1 VPKKQLVLVLIFLK
15 SANSSLNNN
24 STLTCSITYVSGV
37 SLDYMN
43 TIFQLQVSSYL
54 STTNGRQ
61 DDDFS
66 RNPSCALNVIST
78 LLLHSVFQL
87 VHYRSFITTANVSQF
102 KFQSMTSTDKA
113 AKMTIYVDCVTIIM
127 LLKLKWNQ
135 FSSNLTGRHQF
146 CLSVSTLLWEVIISS
161 L

>member
-1 VPKKQLVLVLIFLK
+1 MMMI
-15 SANSSLNNN
+15 
-24 STLTCSITYVSGV
+24 
-37 SLDYMN
+37 
-43 TIFQLQVSSYL
+43 
-54 STTNGRQ
+54 
-61 DDDFS
+61 FS

-161 L
+161 LWHLLVTYMLHEVLVFLKMWTCSSYYCLIYYCNCSFIVCLSII